1 MREIT
6 EEKALALLASEC
18 SKAEHC
24 TGEMMQKME
33 KWGLPP
39 DARQRVLSRL
49 VDGRYVDDR
58 RFAPLFVRDKLKFN
72 KWGRRKIAEAMYR
85 YRKAL
90 T

>member
-33 KWGLPP
+33 K
-39 DARQRVLSRL
+39 
-49 VDGRYVDDR
+49 
-58 RFAPLFVRDKLKFN
+58 
-72 KWGRRKIAEAMYR
+72 
-85 YRKAL
+85 
-90 T
+90 